1 MPCIRLERKKWKE
14 ESHDDNASTNT
25 QYPIR
30 NIALGLSCHYGSG
43 GASLFFAQSLAAS
56 ASATPTAVAP
66 DSALRLHCT
75 AGWHWQWL
83 CSGCHGNSAVLYPLQ
98 YFIPSSVTVM
108 SETEFC
114 TTHTHTPSNIKQLR
128 CKEWRMDESAAGTV
142 CTKCLISSRKRSLE
156 DADNIMR
163 T

>member
-14 ESHDDNASTNT
+14 ESHDDNASANT

-30 NIALGLSCHYGSG
+30 NIALGLSCHYSSG

-56 ASATPTAVAP
+56 ASATLALGTQAALALAVA
-66 DSALRLHCT
+66 L
-75 AGWHWQWL
+75 QWL
-83 CSGCHGNSAVLYPLQ
+83 PRQFCCPVQYPLQ

-114 TTHTHTPSNIKQLR
+114 TTHTRTPSNIKQLR
-128 CKEWRMDESAAGTV
+128 CKEWRMDESAGTV